1 MSRYVQRLGRIFEAL
16 QILDLYPQGVAV
28 ADLAEVLGCSADE
41 IRADLAALNAG
52 SELGPERAGG
62 FVLFLGPGWDEIS
75 VESDDGGDTTGSLA
89 IDGADDQ
96 LYVDAT
102 EAVAVRLY
110 GPDPRRGVGGLSV
123 SELGAVWEAAEDLA
137 RVEPGNEALAR
148 VVAELRSRWLP
159 GVTDVWRPSLA
170 GSFVQELSDAVAESR
185 RVWIRYER
193 LWQPGVIERLIEPY
207 EIVRTHRGFEVDAGP
222 LDDAGNIRSYVV
234 DEIRELHRTDEVFT
248 PPEDVTQLCRAHR
261 QTTTVTVVVP
271 RDREWTAEYLAE
283 EVVVED
289 RDDDVQLRLELLEPV
304 GQRVGLIVLQAGAEA
319 FVGSP
324 AELADAAGDV
334 AARLWRQHNL

>member
-28 ADLAEVLGCSADE
+28 TDLAELLGCSTE
-41 IRADLAALNAG
+41 EVLAELSALNAG

-62 FVLFLGPGWDEIS
+62 FVLFLGPGWDEAAPDLDVDELFVS
-75 VESDDGGDTTGSLA
+75 
-89 IDGADDQ
+89 ADD
-96 LYVDAT
+96 A
-102 EAVAVRLY
+102 EAVRLY
-110 GPDPRRGVGGLSV
+110 GPDPRRGIGGLSV

-137 RVEPGNEALAR
+137 QLEPGNQALAR

-159 GVTDVWRPSLA
+159 GVTDVWRPSMA
-170 GSFVQELSDAVAESR
+170 GRYVKELSDAVSEHR

-193 LWQPGVIERLIEPY
+193 LWEPGVIERVIEPY
-207 EIVRTHRGFEVDAGP
+207 ELVRTHRGFEVDAGP
-222 LDDAGNIRSYVV
+222 VDDQGIIRSYVV
-234 DEIRELHRTDEVFT
+234 DEMRDLQLTDEFFT
-248 PPEDVTQLCRAHR
+248 PPANMTQLCREHR
-261 QTTTVTVVVP
+261 ATTTVSVVVP

-289 RDDDVQLRLELLEPV
+289 RDADVQLRLELLEPV
-304 GQRVGLIVLQAGAEA
+304 AARLGLIVLQAGPDA

-324 AELADAAGDV
+324 AELADSPNELAG
-334 AARLWRQHNL
+334 RLWAHHKL

>member
-28 ADLAEVLGCSADE
+28 ADLASLLGCSEDDV
-41 IRADLAALNAG
+41 RLDLQALNAG

-62 FVLFLGPGWDEIS
+62 FVLFLGPGWDARSDGEEPDDDDIY
-75 VESDDGGDTTGSLA
+75 VEARD
-89 IDGADDQ
+89 
-96 LYVDAT
+96 
-102 EAVAVRLY
+102 AVAVRLY

-159 GVTDVWRPSLA
+159 GVTDVWRPGMA
-170 GSFVQELSDAVAESR
+170 GRFVQELSDAVAYHR

-193 LWQPGVIERLIEPY
+193 LWQPGVIEREIEPY
-207 EIVRTHRGFEVDAGP
+207 ELVRTHRGFEIDAGP
-222 LDDAGNIRSYVV
+222 VDDTGSIRTYVV
-234 DEIRELHRTDEVFT
+234 DEIRDLRLTGDTFT
-248 PPEDVTQLCRAHR
+248 PPADAERLCRAHR
-261 QTTTVTVVVP
+261 ATTSVTVVVP

-283 EVVVED
+283 GVVVGN

-304 GQRVGLIVLQAGAEA
+304 AQRVGLIVLQAGADA

-324 AELADAAGDV
+324 QELADAAQHV
-334 AARLWRQHNL
+334 ASRLWAHHGL

>member
-28 ADLAEVLGCSADE
+28 TDLADLLGCSVDDVRME
-41 IRADLAALNAG
+41 LQALNAG

-62 FVLFLGPGWDEIS
+62 FVLFLGSGWDSGDPGEDLDDEIF
-75 VESDDGGDTTGSLA
+75 
-89 IDGADDQ
+89 
-96 LYVDAT
+96 VDAAD
-102 EAVAVRLY
+102 AVAVRLY

-159 GVTDVWRPSLA
+159 GVTDVWRPGMA
-170 GSFVQELSDAVAESR
+170 GRFVQELSDAVAAHR

-193 LWQPGVIERLIEPY
+193 LWQPGVIERVIEPY
-207 EIVRTHRGFEVDAGP
+207 ELVRTHRGFEIDAGP
-222 LDDAGNIRSYVV
+222 VDVNGSIRSYVV
-234 DEIRELHRTDEVFT
+234 DEIRDLYVTEETFT
-248 PPEDVTQLCRAHR
+248 PPVDAADLCRRHR
-261 QTTTVTVVVP
+261 ATTAVTVVVP

-283 EVVVED
+283 EVVVQD
-289 RDDDVQLRLELLEPV
+289 RDEDVQLRLELLEPV
-304 GQRVGLIVLQAGAEA
+304 SQRVGLIVLQAGAEA

-324 AELADAAGDV
+324 AELAAAAEEV
-334 AARLWRQHNL
+334 AGRLWSHHGL

>member
-28 ADLAEVLGCSADE
+28 ADLAELLGCSEDDVRLE
-41 IRADLAALNAG
+41 LNALNAG

-62 FVLFLGPGWDEIS
+62 FVLFLGPGWDAEGDFD
-75 VESDDGGDTTGSLA
+75 ELDDDTA
-89 IDGADDQ
+89 
-96 LYVDAT
+96 YVDARD
-102 EAVAVRLY
+102 AVAVRLY

-137 RVEPGNEALAR
+137 RVEPGNEPLAR

-159 GVTDVWRPSLA
+159 GVTDVWRPSMA
-170 GSFVQELSDAVAESR
+170 GRYIQELSDAVAQHR

-193 LWQPGVIERLIEPY
+193 LWQPGVIERVIDPY
-207 EIVRTHRGFEVDAGP
+207 ELVRTHRGFEVDAGP
-222 LDDAGNIRSYVV
+222 VDDNGSIRSYVV
-234 DEIRELHRTDEVFT
+234 DEIRDLRVTEESFI
-248 PPEDVTQLCRAHR
+248 PPENSEALCRAHR
-261 QTTTVTVVVP
+261 ATTTVKVVVP
-271 RDREWTAEYLAE
+271 RDREWTAEYFAE
-283 EVVVED
+283 QVVVED

-304 GQRVGLIVLQAGAEA
+304 AQRLGLIVLQAGPDA

-324 AELADAAGDV
+324 AELADSAAEV
-334 AARLWRQHNL
+334 AARLWSHHGL